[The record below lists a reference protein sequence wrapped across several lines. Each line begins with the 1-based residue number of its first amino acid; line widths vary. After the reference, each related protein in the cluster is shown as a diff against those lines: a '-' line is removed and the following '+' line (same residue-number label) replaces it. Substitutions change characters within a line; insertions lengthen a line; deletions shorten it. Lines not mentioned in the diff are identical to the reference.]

1 LERANYSSGAL
12 RATYFNTEWVDRVIG
27 PPIHRVIAE
36 LLIADFRFSIEK
48 RNLQLRMG
56 K

>member
-1 LERANYSSGAL
+1 LERANYSSGTL
-12 RATYFNTEWVDRVIG
+12 RATYFNTDWADRVIG
-27 PPIHRVIAE
+27 PFVHQIIAE